1 MTYTISS
8 VSEVSDRPALN
19 ALLLEY
25 YGVILR
31 KFEAA
36 GGPPMYSPED
46 LLAPFWPNLHKVLP
60 PTGRLVLV
68 HDEAERLVGC
78 GMLQQARPD
87 AGELKRLYVR
97 PEASGHGLGRL
108 LVDVRMRAAR
118 DMGWKTLLVNA
129 VRGNSDML
137 RIYER
142 IGFRYIDRYPECSDP
157 VEADPYFI
165 YMQYDFD

>member
-1 MTYTISS
+1 M
-8 VSEVSDRPALN
+8 
-19 ALLLEY
+19 
-25 YGVILR
+25 ILR

-36 GGPPMYSPED
+36 GGPAAFEAAD
-46 LLAPFWPNLHKVLP
+46 LLASFWPNLHKFLP

-78 GMLQQARPD
+78 GTLQQARPD
-87 AGELKRLYVR
+87 AGELKRLYIR
-97 PEASGHGLGRL
+97 PEASGHGLGRA
-108 LVDVRMRAAR
+108 LVNVRMEAAR

-129 VRGNSDML
+129 VRGNQDML
-137 RIYER
+137 RIYES

-165 YMQYDFD
+165 YMQYDFE

>member
-68 HDEAERLVGC
+68 HDEAARLVGC

-108 LVDVRMRAAR
+108 LVDARMRAAR

-129 VRGNSDML
+129 VRGNSAMS